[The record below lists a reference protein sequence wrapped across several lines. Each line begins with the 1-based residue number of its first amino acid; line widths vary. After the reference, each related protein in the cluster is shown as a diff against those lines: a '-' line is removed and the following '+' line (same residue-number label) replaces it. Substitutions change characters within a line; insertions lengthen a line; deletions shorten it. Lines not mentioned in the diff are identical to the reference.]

1 MAVPH
6 HTSEVRVPKTAELV
20 ARRLRRQIVRGE
32 LLEGDALPSETAL
45 MEVFGV
51 SRPTLRE
58 AFRVLE
64 SESLIS
70 VRRGSHGGARVHVPQ
85 SEVVAR
91 FAGLVLEHRG
101 ATLADVYDA
110 RRIVEP
116 PCARRL
122 AAGRTSADVERLR
135 VAIEQAEALE
145 DAAAQVHAQTSFHQ
159 LVVELAGNVTMGVL
173 HGMLQG
179 IIDAATDTHVAR
191 VARPAEAKAA
201 QHGGAKAHRRLL
213 ELVEVGDVDGA
224 EALWHHHVQET
235 TTFLLSAQAHMTVI
249 DLLE

>member
-1 MAVPH
+1 MINLIVRSCPGMAVPH

-70 VRRGSHGGARVHVPQ
+70 VRRGSHG
-85 SEVVAR
+85 
-91 FAGLVLEHRG
+91 

-116 PCARRL
+116 PCAGRL
-122 AAGRTSADVERLR
+122 AASRTSADVERLR
-135 VAIEQAEALE
+135 VAIEHAEALE

-179 IIDAATDTHVAR
+179 IIDAATDTRVAR

-213 ELVEVGDVDGA
+213 ELVEAGDVEGA

-235 TTFLLSAQAHMTVI
+235 TTFLLSAQAHMTVL